1 MGLRTIKPS
10 HEVLSHLHI
19 MESRIVDFRNIMF
32 LNPKVIAA
40 IEQLNYRVTVGDVA
54 VKSGLELQVAQ
65 QALMTLA
72 AEASGHL
79 QVTETGEV
87 AYLFSKNF
95 RSVLQAKFLKFRLLA
110 VWQQVWKVLFYLI
123 RISFG
128 ILLIA
133 SICIIAIAIIAIIIA
148 TTLSNKDSEG
158 SDSGEDVGFGGFPVS
173 WIFTDWY
180 YFFLPDPYASAP
192 KVSPA
197 KQGSMNFLEAVFSFL
212 FGDGNPNPH
221 LEERRWQEI
230 GKVLRQHG
238 GAVAAEQII
247 PFLEQPSIEQS
258 VDDAM
263 LTVLLR
269 FNGQPEVSPDG
280 EIVYHFPDLQISVE
294 ADRSAPTAPFLQ
306 ESLWK
311 FSHASFGQ
319 VLGAIGLGSANLIGA
334 VILGKLLVG
343 ISSTAGFLGFVQAI
357 YGGLLAYGIGFLAIP
372 LGRYFWIQWQ
382 NQRIVARNQA
392 RAQWA
397 EQLLDEPSETLMQ
410 KLTFARQFARSTLV
424 DDLDL
429 VYTTEKDL
437 LEQESEN
444 QAKINADWEKRLNR
458 FTKETQ

>member
-1 MGLRTIKPS
+1 
-10 HEVLSHLHI
+10 
-19 MESRIVDFRNIMF
+19 MF

-40 IEQLNYRVTVGDVA
+40 VEQLNYRVTVGDVA

-65 QALMTLA
+65 QALITLA
-72 AEASGHL
+72 SEAGGHL

-87 AYLFSKNF
+87 AYLFAKNF
-95 RSVLQAKFLKFRLLA
+95 RSILQAKFFKLRLLNW
-110 VWQQVWKVLFYLI
+110 WQQIWKILFYLI

-133 SICIIAIAIIAIIIA
+133 SIFIIAIAIIAIIIA
-148 TTLSNKDSEG
+148 STLSNKDSQS
-158 SDSGEDVGFGGFPVS
+158 SDSGDDIGFSGFPIG

-180 YFFLPDPYASAP
+180 YFFLPNPYGNVPST
-192 KVSPA
+192 SPVN
-197 KQGSMNFLEAVFSFL
+197 KGSMNFLEAVFSFL
-212 FGDGNPNPH
+212 FGDGNPNH
-221 LEERRWQEI
+221 YLEERRWQEI
-230 GKVLRQHG
+230 GKVLRQHD
-238 GAVAAEQII
+238 GAVVAEQVI
-247 PFLEQPSIEQS
+247 PFLEPPSVGQS
-258 VDDAM
+258 VDDVM
-263 LTVLLR
+263 LAALLR

-280 EIVYHFPDLQISVE
+280 EIVYHFPDLQTSVE
-294 ADRSAPTAPFLQ
+294 ADRSAPAAPFLQ

-311 FSHASFGQ
+311 FSHGSFGQ

-334 VILGKLLVG
+334 VILGKLLG
-343 ISSTAGFLGFVQAI
+343 GTSSTAGFLGFVQAI
-357 YGGLLAYGIGFLAIP
+357 YGGLLVYGIGFLAIP

-382 NQRIVARNQA
+382 NERIEARNQA

-397 EQLLDEPSETLMQ
+397 EQLLYVPSQTLMQ

-444 QAKINADWEKRLNR
+444 QAKINADWEKRLGSSS
-458 FTKETQ
+458 

>member
-1 MGLRTIKPS
+1 MRRKAS
-10 HEVLSHLHI
+10 LS
-19 MESRIVDFRNIMF
+19 SRNIMF
-32 LNPKVIAA
+32 LNPRVIAA

-65 QALMTLA
+65 QALMTLT
-72 AEASGHL
+72 AEAGGHL

-95 RSVLQAKFLKFRLLA
+95 RSVLQAKFLKLRLLA
-110 VWQQVWKVLFYLI
+110 GWQKIWKVLFYLI

-128 ILLIA
+128 ILLMA

-148 TTLSNKDSEG
+148 STLSNKDSEG
-158 SDSGEDVGFGGFPVS
+158 SNSGDDFGFGGVPIG

-180 YFFLPDPYASAP
+180 YFFLPDPYGGSPSA
-192 KVSPA
+192 SPA

-212 FGDGNPNPH
+212 FGDGNPNHH

-230 GKVLRQHG
+230 GKVLRQHD
-238 GAVAAEQII
+238 GAVVAEQVV
-247 PFLEQPSIEQS
+247 PFLEPPSAGQS

-263 LTVLLR
+263 LAALLR

-280 EIVYHFPDLQISVE
+280 EIVYHFPELQTSVE
-294 ADRSAPTAPFLQ
+294 SDRSAPTAPFLQ

-334 VILGKLLVG
+334 VILGKLLG
-343 ISSTAGFLGFVQAI
+343 EISATGGFLGLVQAI
-357 YGGLLAYGIGFLAIP
+357 YGGLLVYGIGFLAIP

-382 NQRIVARNQA
+382 NQRIAARNQA

-397 EQLLDEPSETLMQ
+397 EQLLYAPSQTLRQ

-437 LEQESEN
+437 LAQESEN
-444 QAKINADWEKRLNR
+444 QAKINADWEKRLGR
-458 FTKETQ
+458 STQETP

>member
-1 MGLRTIKPS
+1 
-10 HEVLSHLHI
+10 
-19 MESRIVDFRNIMF
+19 
-32 LNPKVIAA
+32 
-40 IEQLNYRVTVGDVA
+40 
-54 VKSGLELQVAQ
+54 VAQ

-72 AEASGHL
+72 TEAGGHL

-95 RSVLQAKFLKFRLLA
+95 RSVLQAKFLKLRLLA
-110 VWQQVWKVLFYLI
+110 GWQQIWKVLFYII

-128 ILLIA
+128 VLLIA
-133 SICIIAIAIIAIIIA
+133 SICIIAIAIIAIVIA
-148 TTLSNKDSEG
+148 SVLSNKDSEG
-158 SDSGEDVGFGGFPVS
+158 SDSGDDAGFGFGGFPIG

-180 YFFLPDPYASAP
+180 YFFLPNPYDTAP
-192 KVSPA
+192 RISPA

-212 FGDGNPNPH
+212 FGDGNPNRY

-230 GKVLRQHG
+230 GKVLRQHEG
-238 GAVAAEQII
+238 AAVAEQVI
-247 PFLEQPSIEQS
+247 PFLEQSSSAGQS
-258 VDDAM
+258 ADDAM
-263 LTVLLR
+263 LPVLLR

-280 EIVYHFPDLQISVE
+280 EIVYHFPELQTSVKS
-294 ADRSAPTAPFLQ
+294 DRSAPTAPFLQ

-334 VILGKLLVG
+334 IILGKLLGEVG
-343 ISSTAGFLGFVQAI
+343 GTAGFLGFVQAI
-357 YGGLLAYGIGFLAIP
+357 YGVLLVYGIGFLAIP

-382 NQRIVARNQA
+382 NQRIAARNQS
-392 RAQWA
+392 RAQRA
-397 EQLLDEPSETLMQ
+397 EQLYEPSQTLTQ
-410 KLTFARQFARSTLV
+410 KLIFARQFARSTRV

-444 QAKINADWEKRLNR
+444 QAKINADWEKRLGSS
-458 FTKETQ
+458 T

>member
-1 MGLRTIKPS
+1 
-10 HEVLSHLHI
+10 
-19 MESRIVDFRNIMF
+19 MF

-40 IEQLNYRVTVGDVA
+40 VEQLNYRVTVGDVA
-54 VKSGLELQVAQ
+54 IKSGLELQVAQ

-72 AEASGHL
+72 SEAGGHL

-87 AYLFSKNF
+87 AYLFSKNL
-95 RSVLQAKFLKFRLLA
+95 RSVLQAKFLKLRLLA
-110 VWQQVWKVLFYLI
+110 GWQKIWKVLFYLI

-158 SDSGEDVGFGGFPVS
+158 SDSDDDVGFGGFPIG
-173 WIFTDWY
+173 WIFTDWH
-180 YFFLPDPYASAP
+180 YFFLPDPYAGSANI
-192 KVSPA
+192 SPA

-212 FGDGNPNPH
+212 FGDGNPNSH
-221 LEERRWQEI
+221 LEERRWQEV

-238 GAVAAEQII
+238 GAVAAEQVI
-247 PFLEQPSIEQS
+247 PFLEPPSAGQS

-263 LTVLLR
+263 LAVLLR

-280 EIVYHFPDLQISVE
+280 EIVYYFPDLQTSVE
-294 ADRSAPTAPFLQ
+294 ANRSAPAAPFLR

-311 FSHASFGQ
+311 FSHASFSQ

-334 VILGKLLVG
+334 VILGKLLG
-343 ISSTAGFLGFVQAI
+343 EIGSTTGFLSFVQAI
-357 YGGLLAYGIGFLAIP
+357 YGGLLAYGIGFLVIP

-382 NQRIVARNQA
+382 NQRIAARNQA

-397 EQLLDEPSETLMQ
+397 EQLLYEPSQTLTQ

-429 VYTTEKDL
+429 VYTTETDL

-444 QAKINADWEKRLNR
+444 QAKINADWEKRLGL
-458 FTKETQ
+458 

>member
-1 MGLRTIKPS
+1 
-10 HEVLSHLHI
+10 
-19 MESRIVDFRNIMF
+19 MF
-32 LNPKVIAA
+32 LNPQVIAA
-40 IEQLNYRVTVGDVA
+40 VEQLNYRVTVGDVA

-72 AEASGHL
+72 SEAGGHL

-87 AYLFSKNF
+87 AYLFSQNF
-95 RSVLQAKFLKFRLLA
+95 RSVLQAKFFNLRLLA
-110 VWQQVWKVLFYLI
+110 WWQKIWKVLFYII

-148 TTLSNKDSEG
+148 STLSNKDSQ
-158 SDSGEDVGFGGFPVS
+158 SNDSGDDIGFGGFPIG

-180 YFFLPDPYASAP
+180 YFFLPDPYGNAP
-192 KVSPA
+192 RPSPA

-212 FGDGNPNPH
+212 FGDGNPNH
-221 LEERRWQEI
+221 YLEERRWQEI
-230 GKVLRQHG
+230 GKVLRQHN
-238 GAVAAEQII
+238 GAVVAEQVI
-247 PFLEQPSIEQS
+247 PFLEPPSAGQS
-258 VDDAM
+258 VDDVM
-263 LTVLLR
+263 LAALLR

-280 EIVYHFPDLQISVE
+280 EIVYHFPDLQTSVE
-294 ADRSAPTAPFLQ
+294 SDRSAPTAPFLQ

-311 FSHASFGQ
+311 FSHASLGQ

-334 VILGKLLVG
+334 VILGKLLGG
-343 ISSTAGFLGFVQAI
+343 ISSTAGFLGFVQAS
-357 YGGLLAYGIGFLAIP
+357 YGGLLVYGIGFLAIP

-382 NQRIVARNQA
+382 NERIAARNQA

-397 EQLLDEPSETLMQ
+397 EQLLYAPSQTLTQ

-444 QAKINADWEKRLNR
+444 QAKINADWEKRLGSSS
-458 FTKETQ
+458 